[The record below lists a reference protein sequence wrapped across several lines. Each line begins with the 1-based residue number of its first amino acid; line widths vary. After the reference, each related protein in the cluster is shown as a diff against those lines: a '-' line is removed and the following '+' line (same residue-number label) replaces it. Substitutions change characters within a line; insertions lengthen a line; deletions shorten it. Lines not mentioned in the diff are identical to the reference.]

1 VVILV
6 EEVVVV
12 EVVEVFEVEVVAA
25 EVEEE
30 EVVDLIANLKVHLIV
45 LLVKNRFLFF
55 LEIKILL
62 INRNWI
68 VFSSM

>member
-1 VVILV
+1 MILV

-45 LLVKNRFLFF
+45 SLVKNRFLFF
-55 LEIKILL
+55 
-62 INRNWI
+62 
-68 VFSSM
+68 FSK